1 MRYTCKII
9 KLSYFDDY
17 QTSVSAIFDGAEI
30 SALTPI
36 PYDDAK
42 NIFRENSVMETDI
55 YIFSGNIESV
65 KGNTECLSISK
76 SGGSVLLEG
85 KIETIRDNSLFSI
98 RSKSFLFDM
107 WSTASFIP
115 HIGENVSCS
124 GSFEIF
130 PVSCKFSFESC
141 WN

>member
-17 QTSVSAIFDGAEI
+17 QTSISVFFGDTEI

-42 NIFRENSVMETDI
+42 NIFRENSVMGTDI

-65 KGNTECLSISK
+65 KGSTECLYISK

-98 RSKSFLFDM
+98 RGKSTLFDI
-107 WSTASFIP
+107 WCTKSFIP
-115 HIGENVSCS
+115 HIGESVSCS
-124 GSFEIF
+124 GYFEIF
-130 PVSCKFSFESC
+130 PVSGKFSFESC